1 DLSRNRTVGM
11 KLGQGMS
18 LSAILGE
25 MRMVA
30 EGVKTT
36 ESARNLARRLGVD
49 MPITEKVYSILYE
62 EKPARAAVVELMT
75 RDLKAEGA

>member
-1 DLSRNRTVGM
+1 M

-62 EKPARAAVVELMT
+62 GKPARDAVVELMT